1 MGSSDDFFMWSGL
14 MLKLNATAYLCVPNP
29 DNERVLIEAQVTG
42 MEMPQAVFS
51 FVEVPVLEAGAEVV
65 LFAEVRGK
73 FFQQGGQVV
82 SSEIIEGKTLVRVQT
97 MGEPVSAEQRGT
109 YRVSAVTLNL
119 GVKIGTL
126 AGCVLADV
134 SPEGVGVI
142 VPKPLTVG
150 STVDVDIQV
159 DAFRIAA
166 RFRVQGVKI
175 LPSGKLRFGL
185 FLPDPRCDARRT
197 LEKLAGHLQRTQL
210 KRLSGAA

>member
-1 MGSSDDFFMWSGL
+1 
-14 MLKLNATAYLCVPNP
+14 MLKLNTAAYLSVPNP
-29 DNERVLIEAQVTG
+29 DNERVLVEAQVTLI
-42 MEMPQAVFS
+42 EFPQAVLS
-51 FVEVPVLEAGAEVV
+51 FVEVPAFESGAEVV
-65 LFAEVRGK
+65 LFADVRGK
-73 FFQQGGQVV
+73 FFQQGAQVV
-82 SSEIIEGKTLVRVQT
+82 STEVVEGKTLVRVQT
-97 MGEPVSAEQRGT
+97 VGEPVSAEQRGT
-109 YRVSAVTLNL
+109 FRVSAVTLGL

-126 AGCVLADV
+126 VGCVLADV
-134 SPEGVGVI
+134 SPDGVGVI

-150 STVDVDIQV
+150 STVDVELQV

-185 FLPDPRCDARRT
+185 FLPDPRSDARRT